1 MYLWSP
7 YMFAST
13 FITQAGVAA
22 LSAVVLMGVR
32 LPMPNTAKKSGGRPL
47 SQIVRQPRFI
57 VAATCGAVS
66 YMVMN
71 FLFTSASLAMRMCG
85 HSQEISNLGLQW
97 HIIAMYAP
105 SFFTGRLI
113 DRKSTRL
120 NSSH

>member
-32 LPMPNTAKKSGGRPL
+32 LPLPNTAKKSGGRPL

-66 YMVMN
+66 YLVMN
-71 FLFTSASLAMRMCG
+71 FLVTAAPLAMRMCG
-85 HSQEISNLGLQW
+85 HSQEISNNGLHW
-97 HIIAMYAP
+97 PLIPIYAP
-105 SFFTGRLI
+105 RL

-120 NSSH
+120 TSTH